1 MTTTT
6 QLSLEPVRPVAGDGL
21 DSDLFARPARL
32 HDVVLE
38 DGREVFTR
46 EDPKKSL
53 AERLQRVWAERGDF
67 SLLTA
72 DSIRNPDSDDTT
84 KQDGED
90 ADEDARPSV
99 DDMRALQETMIH
111 SLALARGELTTALDL
126 LSVLSPP
133 RDPPD
138 VDVNAIPLPQQTLTF
153 VPTAPPPN
161 ASSDPSANPLAALP
175 LASTLS
181 ALKSSANAFFRASE
195 ELIPLDEAELA
206 AAAAAQS
213 NPTSS
218 PSKPRPRTRAPDPWP
233 TILRLHASSARTL
246 VPLGAGKG
254 ASLSGKGEARLARE
268 VGVFFGAHEARPEF
282 RRAAVA
288 RVGEL
293 LGEGVERRMGRK
305 LVVQFEAGE
314 TRESVVWGPEAVRDG
329 AGEEEKVEAVLQAR
343 AKSAFAEE
351 LFAQLTREA
360 RADGSLQA
368 ELQLGSRTEGD
379 TIHMTGRGWTLRLT
393 MTTASP
399 AVSATARTAGP
410 VAAILRL
417 LFVQEYAI
425 RRSSAKSDKSIL
437 ATVSAYL
444 SYSRR
449 LSSLSAL
456 LDRLRAH
463 VEEQG
468 VAATVEHGREERE
481 EADELLKVLEGGS
494 VLGGRATLRVG
505 KSRVYNILHTYPLP
519 SSSPSPA
526 AAIFGA
532 PQPTLTLRMPGKAPV
547 AVPSLVQLETFLSEQ
562 VMVACRAERAQR
574 ENGVN
579 GGHEDER
586 EQ

>member
-1 MTTTT
+1 MATTT

-72 DSIRNPDSDDTT
+72 DSIRNPDSDDTS

-99 DDMRALQETMIH
+99 EDMRALQETMIH

-153 VPTAPPPN
+153 VPTAPPPI
-161 ASSDPSANPLAALP
+161 ASSDPSTNPLAALP

-181 ALKSSANAFFRASE
+181 ALKSSANAFFRARTCRRRGRS
-195 ELIPLDEAELA
+195 LQRDLLTLEA
-206 AAAAAQS
+206 
-213 NPTSS
+213 
-218 PSKPRPRTRAPDPWP
+218 PSAHARAPDPWP

-293 LGEGVERRMGRK
+293 LGEGVERRTGRK

-314 TRESVVWGPEAVRDG
+314 TRETVVWGPETVREG

-368 ELQLGSRTEGD
+368 QLQLGSRTEGD

-399 AVSATARTAGP
+399 AVSATARIAGP

-417 LFVQEYAI
+417 LFVQEYAM
-425 RRSSAKSDKSIL
+425 RRSSSKSDKPIL

-449 LSSLSAL
+449 VSSLSAL

-468 VAATVEHGREERE
+468 VEAKVEHGREERG

>member
-1 MTTTT
+1 MGSTLTCLRALHGCTTSSSRTAARCSRGADSLLA
-6 QLSLEPVRPVAGDGL
+6 LSSHQGQADR
-21 DSDLFARPARL
+21 ARL
-32 HDVVLE
+32 SS
-38 DGREVFTR
+38 

-72 DSIRNPDSDDTT
+72 DSIRNPDSDDTS

-99 DDMRALQETMIH
+99 EDMRALQETMIH
-111 SLALARGELTTALDL
+111 SLACASTTLPLRNPTCEAHSSSRAHSLARGELTTALDL

-153 VPTAPPPN
+153 VPTAPPPI
-161 ASSDPSANPLAALP
+161 ASSDPSTNPLAALP

-213 NPTSS
+213 IPTSS

-351 LFAQLTREA
+351 LLAQV
-360 RADGSLQA
+360 
-368 ELQLGSRTEGD
+368 RTPFHL
-379 TIHMTGRGWTLRLT
+379 ILAPRLT
-393 MTTASP
+393 LLP
-399 AVSATARTAGP
+399 PSANA
-410 VAAILRL
+410 
-417 LFVQEYAI
+417 
-425 RRSSAKSDKSIL
+425 
-437 ATVSAYL
+437 
-444 SYSRR
+444 
-449 LSSLSAL
+449 
-456 LDRLRAH
+456 
-463 VEEQG
+463 
-468 VAATVEHGREERE
+468 
-481 EADELLKVLEGGS
+481 
-494 VLGGRATLRVG
+494 
-505 KSRVYNILHTYPLP
+505 
-519 SSSPSPA
+519 
-526 AAIFGA
+526 
-532 PQPTLTLRMPGKAPV
+532 
-547 AVPSLVQLETFLSEQ
+547 
-562 VMVACRAERAQR
+562 
-574 ENGVN
+574 
-579 GGHEDER
+579 
-586 EQ
+586 